1 MLQGSQ
7 WPQDP
12 TLLDNS
18 DDQSSWKDELG
29 VGVGTLSRKPQEA
42 VVQLSLH
49 LSDCSL

>member
-29 VGVGTLSRKPQEA
+29 GDGDIVKETTGGCGLALTAPLR
-42 VVQLSLH
+42 L
-49 LSDCSL
+49 